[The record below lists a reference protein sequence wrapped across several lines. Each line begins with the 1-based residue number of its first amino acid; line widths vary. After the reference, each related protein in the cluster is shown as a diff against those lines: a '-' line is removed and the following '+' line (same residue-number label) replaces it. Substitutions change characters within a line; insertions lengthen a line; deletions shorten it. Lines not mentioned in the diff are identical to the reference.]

1 MIKYNIST
9 PIPTSQ
15 LVHIVLS
22 LECESNETVFL
33 QLPSW
38 RPGRYELANYAQF
51 IKDIKAFSENK
62 PVDLKKTTKDCWTF
76 QSNKNGIYE
85 IHYTYFAGQMDAGGS
100 WLDPSQVYLNFIN
113 FVFEIKGKE
122 ASPITIELDL
132 PNDYNVATALSQ
144 AFNNQ
149 FQANNFQH
157 LVDSPL
163 MASAALSHETYT
175 VKGSLFHIWIN
186 GELHFDLHELVE
198 GFSNFTKAQVNAFRE
213 CPAREFHFLIQLLPY
228 PHYHGVEHQ
237 FSTVI
242 TLGPAKSLGE
252 ESHMD
257 KLMGVCS
264 HELYH
269 LWNVCRI
276 RPKALLP
283 YDFSKEAYIQEGMVA
298 EGVTTYMGH
307 LQLLLSGYYDLTKYL
322 KILEKMFCREFE
334 NFGWKNQSIVAS
346 SWDLW
351 LDGYKLG
358 IPDKKVSIYNRGA
371 LLSLCLDLILF
382 EKEHRLQQVMNALWQ
397 KYGKKELGYQLEDFE
412 REVLKISG
420 DDPKITRFFENYV
433 WGKGD
438 ILPELRQLLQ
448 KVGIEVAVKPRKN
461 SIESNYGIIHDP
473 KGKILKINP
482 DSPAYR
488 ELMVGDIIQF
498 FAPNQ
503 ENLKLEIIRMEK
515 EITVVLKKTQNTYYQ
530 DYAVTAENENP
541 KLSKFI
547 KQ

>member
-1 MIKYNIST
+1 
-9 PIPTSQ
+9 
-15 LVHIVLS
+15 LVHIVLR

-38 RPGRYELANYAQF
+38 RPGRYELANYAQY
-51 IKDIKAFSENK
+51 IKDIKAFSENI
-62 PVDLKKTTKDCWTF
+62 PVDLKKTSKDCWTF
-76 QSNKNGIYE
+76 QSIENGIYE

-113 FVFEIKGKE
+113 FAFEIKGKE

-132 PNDYNVATALSQ
+132 PNDYEVATALPR
-144 AFNNQ
+144 AVKNL

-175 VKGSLFHIWIN
+175 VKGSRFHIWIH
-186 GELHFDLHELVE
+186 GEVHFDLNALVHD
-198 GFSNFTKAQVNAFRE
+198 FNNFTLAQVNAFGE
-213 CPAREFHFLIQLLPY
+213 CPAGEFHFLIQLLPY

-242 TLGPAKSLGE
+242 TLGPAKSLE
-252 ESHMD
+252 KESHMD

-307 LQLLLSGYYDLTKYL
+307 LQLLLSGYYGLTKYL

-334 NFGWKNQSIVAS
+334 SFGWKNQSIVAS

-382 EKEHRLQQVMNALWQ
+382 EKGSRLQQVMNALWQ
-397 KYGKKELGYQLEDFE
+397 NYGKKEIGYQLEDFE

-420 DDPKITRFFENYV
+420 DDPKITLFFENYV
-433 WGKGD
+433 WGNGD
-438 ILPELRQLLQ
+438 ILPELRQLLLQ
-448 KVGIEVAVKPRKN
+448 IGIEVAVAPRKN

-473 KGKILKINP
+473 KGKILKIHP

-488 ELMVGDIIQF
+488 ELMVGDTIQF
-498 FAPNQ
+498 FALDK
-503 ENLKLEIIRMEK
+503 EGLKLEFLRMEK
-515 EITVVLKKTQNTYYQ
+515 IVTAVLKKTHSIYFQNYELN
-530 DYAVTAENENP
+530 AENENH
-541 KLSKFI
+541 KLEEFI